1 MTDNESPDSIAANED
16 QLIDSES
23 FQGDNNL
30 EHSMDSSGEIS
41 PELIHD
47 PYGAEILSVS
57 DEDFEALLNQQADL
71 IGDFKEGEVVSA
83 EVIKVTQNVVI
94 MDFGFKSEGAVPLE
108 EFKDLD
114 SLKPGEKIEVL
125 LESLEDDEGV
135 VILSKKKA
143 DFLRVWEIIREAHE
157 NEESVQGIL
166 TRKIKGGVTVDV
178 MGVDAFLPGSQIAL
192 RRVPNIDDLIGQTLN
207 FKIIKLNKRRRN
219 IVVSRRAILEES
231 REKNRA
237 SLVNELL
244 VGQVREGVV
253 KNITDFGAFIDLGGL
268 DGLLHITDMSWGR
281 INHPTEI
288 LGNADEIDVK
298 ILDIDWERERI
309 SLGLKQL
316 LPYPWTGIVN
326 KFPVDSR
333 VVGKVVSITN
343 YGAFI
348 ELEKGVEGLIH
359 ISEMSWTRNIRHPS
373 KLVNIGDEVEAVV
386 LKVDLEEEKISL
398 GMKQIEEDPWL
409 TLPVKFPAGTTM
421 IGSVRNL
428 TTFGAFVEIENGID
442 GLVHVSDMSW
452 TKRVEHPSDF
462 LEKGQEVEVMVLY
475 IDPEAKRISL
485 GMKQTI
491 DDPWPEICDRFEID
505 LETKGTVVSAG
516 EQGVLVDL
524 GDDIEG
530 FVPTVHSGI
539 PETDTNLLE
548 YFRSGESLDLKVVES
563 DAAEHRITLESL
575 TLPEKMEV
583 EEVEEVEEAEQV
595 GEAEEAEEVE
605 EAEEAEE
612 VGEAEEAE

>member
-30 EHSMDSSGEIS
+30 EHSTDSSGEIS

-207 FKIIKLNKRRRN
+207 FKIIKLK
-219 IVVSRRAILEES
+219 
-231 REKNRA
+231 K
-237 SLVNELL
+237 
-244 VGQVREGVV
+244 
-253 KNITDFGAFIDLGGL
+253 
-268 DGLLHITDMSWGR
+268 
-281 INHPTEI
+281 
-288 LGNADEIDVK
+288 
-298 ILDIDWERERI
+298 
-309 SLGLKQL
+309 
-316 LPYPWTGIVN
+316 
-326 KFPVDSR
+326 
-333 VVGKVVSITN
+333 
-343 YGAFI
+343 
-348 ELEKGVEGLIH
+348 
-359 ISEMSWTRNIRHPS
+359 
-373 KLVNIGDEVEAVV
+373 
-386 LKVDLEEEKISL
+386 
-398 GMKQIEEDPWL
+398 
-409 TLPVKFPAGTTM
+409 
-421 IGSVRNL
+421 
-428 TTFGAFVEIENGID
+428 
-442 GLVHVSDMSW
+442 
-452 TKRVEHPSDF
+452 
-462 LEKGQEVEVMVLY
+462 
-475 IDPEAKRISL
+475 
-485 GMKQTI
+485 
-491 DDPWPEICDRFEID
+491 
-505 LETKGTVVSAG
+505 
-516 EQGVLVDL
+516 
-524 GDDIEG
+524 
-530 FVPTVHSGI
+530 
-539 PETDTNLLE
+539 
-548 YFRSGESLDLKVVES
+548 
-563 DAAEHRITLESL
+563 
-575 TLPEKMEV
+575 
-583 EEVEEVEEAEQV
+583 
-595 GEAEEAEEVE
+595 
-605 EAEEAEE
+605 
-612 VGEAEEAE
+612 